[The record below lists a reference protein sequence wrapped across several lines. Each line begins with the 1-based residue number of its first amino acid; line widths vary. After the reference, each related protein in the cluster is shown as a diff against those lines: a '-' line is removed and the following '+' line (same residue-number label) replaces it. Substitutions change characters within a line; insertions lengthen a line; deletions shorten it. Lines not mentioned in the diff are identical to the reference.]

1 MAFSAENLE
10 SNQCILYERET
21 VSVGQT
27 LAIMRGD
34 AININAQAAEG
45 YMNAKS
51 DISLKMLKQ
60 GEQQTTTKSSF

>member
-1 MAFSAENLE
+1 LAFFSWKIWK

-51 DISLKMLKQ
+51 DIIV
-60 GEQQTTTKSSF
+60 